1 MSAPRFQHV
10 TPAFRTFC
18 GADAL
23 AALPRELDRVGASRV
38 VFCGDWAERHAD
50 ALGRVRI
57 RRPVSGWPCSTPK
70 TCQGIFLDPGMGA
83 DRACDA
89 RAGVGPERVRDG
101 WPASAA
107 GAGIK
112 EYR

>member
-38 VFCGDWAERHAD
+38 VSAVTGPNATPTRSGES
-50 ALGRVRI
+50 GI

>member
-50 ALGRVRI
+50 ALGRVRDPATGE
-57 RRPVSGWPCSTPK
+57 RLALFDPQDVPGDLPRP
-70 TCQGIFLDPGMGA
+70 
-83 DRACDA
+83 
-89 RAGVGPERVRDG
+89 RDG
-101 WPASAA
+101 
-107 GAGIK
+107 
-112 EYR
+112 R